1 MNKTAGETSLATT
14 IGMASMGCIDSE
26 GQPKCS
32 KFVNASCSGMRAM
45 TCMSNALQDYPEARA
60 EILLAGLTVV
70 SKSSKNIL
78 EIRKFVPRMEMAVQV
93 TA

>member
-1 MNKTAGETSLATT
+1 MSTSQT
-14 IGMASMGCIDSE
+14 
-26 GQPKCS
+26 
-32 KFVNASCSGMRAM
+32 F
-45 TCMSNALQDYPEARA
+45 
-60 EILLAGLTVV
+60 TVV

>member
-1 MNKTAGETSLATT
+1 MNQVAGDRSLATT
-14 IGMASMGCIDSE
+14 IGMASLGCLDDE
-26 GQPKCS
+26 GQPKCA
-32 KFVNASCSGMRAM
+32 KFKNNSCSGMRAM
-45 TCMSNALQDYPEARA
+45 TCMSNALQDFPEARA

-70 SKSSKNIL
+70 SNSSKNLL